1 MQISSRFTMA
11 IHMFACIDTF
21 SGQKM
26 TSDFMAGSI
35 GTNPVIIRKLL
46 QQLKA
51 AGLVEVSRG
60 TGGVTVTRPLDK
72 ITFLDIYKA
81 VECNPDET
89 LFHFHENPNPK
100 CPVGRNI
107 HNALDSKLAQV
118 QAAMEQ
124 KLSEITLAD
133 VKNDVAACI
142 EKEWSGFIN
151 QDDMNMELEIALQ
164 DTQWPFEYV
173 DHERN
178 IARAVVYDES
188 GQFYFVRAE
197 RDDIFGKATLI
208 ETSGGGVE
216 NGEDLISAIKR
227 ELKEELGV
235 QVEVICKIG
244 VVSDYYNLI
253 HRHNINNYFLC
264 KVKSFSE
271 KNLTQDEIEN
281 FHLSTL
287 KLSYK
292 EAVQEYENRA
302 NTKLGKLIVNR
313 ELPVLHRAKEIIDE
327 RF

>member
-142 EKEWSGFIN
+142 EKEKSSLEN
-151 QDDMNMELEIALQ
+151 QDD
-164 DTQWPFEYV
+164 TW
-173 DHERN
+173 
-178 IARAVVYDES
+178 
-188 GQFYFVRAE
+188 
-197 RDDIFGKATLI
+197 
-208 ETSGGGVE
+208 
-216 NGEDLISAIKR
+216 
-227 ELKEELGV
+227 
-235 QVEVICKIG
+235 
-244 VVSDYYNLI
+244 NL
-253 HRHNINNYFLC
+253 
-264 KVKSFSE
+264 
-271 KNLTQDEIEN
+271 
-281 FHLSTL
+281 
-287 KLSYK
+287 
-292 EAVQEYENRA
+292 
-302 NTKLGKLIVNR
+302 
-313 ELPVLHRAKEIIDE
+313 
-327 RF
+327 